1 MARDDPST
9 RSESATRS
17 NADVARRLDEVAEL
31 LADQDANRYRVQAY
45 RDAATTLRRLGNDV
59 RELYEEGGATS
70 LEDLPNIGES
80 IAGAVAEFL
89 ETGSLGLLERLR
101 GDTDPIARLTQVP
114 GIGETLARRAHEQL
128 GIGTLPELERAAHD
142 GSLAEVDGFGERR
155 IEALKDILDARLR
168 RRGRTGPAD
177 DEGGADTDEP
187 PVSELLDVDE
197 EYRRSADAGELRTIA
212 PRRFNPE
219 GEAWLPILHTE
230 RGDRSYTAL
239 YSNTARAH
247 ELGTTRDW
255 VVIYV
260 DDTDLQYTVV
270 TGRRGDLEDRRVVR
284 GREGETRAFYQRQAS

>member
-59 RELYEEGGATS
+59 RELYEQGGAAS

-80 IAGAVAEFL
+80 IAGAVVEYL
-89 ETGSLGLLERLR
+89 DTGSLGLLERLR
-101 GDTDPIARLTQVP
+101 GDTDPIEHLAQVP
-114 GIGETLARRAHEQL
+114 GIGETLAQRVHEQL
-128 GIGTLPELERAAHD
+128 GIDTLPELERAAHD

-155 IEALKDILDARLR
+155 IEALKDILDTRLR
-168 RRGRTGPAD
+168 RRGRAGPPDAAA
-177 DEGGADTDEP
+177 GASADEP
-187 PVSELLDVDE
+187 PVGELLDVDE
-197 EYRRSADAGELRTIA
+197 EYRRKAEAGELRTIA

-219 GEAWLPILHTE
+219 GESWLPILHTE
-230 RGDRSYTAL
+230 RGDRRYTAL
-239 YSNTARAH
+239 FSNTARAH

-270 TGRRGDLEDRRVVR
+270 TGRRGDLAGERVVR
-284 GREGETRAFYQRQAS
+284 GRESETRRFHERQQT